1 MRSTTTPTTTL
12 RATLRTTLSAAAAL
26 ALLTACGGGSD
37 DTAAPASG
45 ASTSSAAT
53 SSSAASGSSG
63 AGGPEAQAFCTE
75 AEGAFA
81 DLQSATTSAD
91 PSAIPALF
99 AEASTRLDA
108 IEPPAEI
115 SEPWGVLTGALGTAV
130 ANVQGLD
137 LNTPEGQ
144 QAFVAEFTQL
154 QNTATDAQAQVE
166 SYVTANCDVPTESA
180 SPTS

>member
-1 MRSTTTPTTTL
+1 MRLTTTL
-12 RATLRTTLSAAAAL
+12 KTTLSAAAAL

-37 DTAAPASG
+37 DETTAQG
-45 ASTSSAAT
+45 SSSS
-53 SSSAASGSSG
+53 SSSAAAPSSSEESGGDDS
-63 AGGPEAQAFCTE
+63 EAAAFCSE

-91 PSAIPALF
+91 PSTIPALF
-99 AEASTRLDA
+99 AEASARLDA

-115 SEPWGVLTGALGTAV
+115 SEPWGVLTGALDTAV

-154 QNTATDAQAQVE
+154 QTTATDAQAQVE
-166 SYVTANCDVPTESA
+166 TYVTANCDVPTESA